1 MGKLHLTENQFKT
14 YLKHA
19 ILEQNNDEY
28 HKMSPEEYTELLKY
42 SGYHGRGIS
51 KLPMFK
57 GKPIWITGGL
67 DISNT
72 PTDSLGNVRY
82 IDGGLTIT
90 NTNISDISNIQVK
103 GHVWD
108 GGTPRQRKRNAEIL
122 RQKMEEASERQSIG
136 EWDLNNPEI
145 DDLGL
150 AANALFN
157 NLVNN
162 GKITDIDE
170 DEINELKEKMS
181 ELEILQKQYD
191 ESEDHDNELYD
202 KISDLEDEIESL
214 KSKSVSVYNLI
225 PMNYNYYGLYVFEII
240 GIFNLISEEY
250 AVGHDDIMDKAV
262 YKYAKDY
269 IDDIGLEGFNE
280 SFLEDHI
287 DEDEVAK
294 VAEEF
299 WYMDVRDNP
308 EAYFDKS
315 DFQLTDEQEERIK
328 TLEDYIS
335 TLENLLVDTNFEL
348 NDCEENCEE
357 IEDKIS
363 EIEDNINEAQEELD
377 GIEPDTEPTEDMI
390 DSFVEDRVYDAK
402 RDPLQF
408 LKDFGMDWMEYVD
421 KDSLAESLVSSDGY
435 GIMSSYDGSYDTEE
449 VNGQIYYILRIN

>member
-1 MGKLHLTENQFKT
+1 MVKLHLTENQFKT

-67 DISNT
+67 DISKT

-82 IDGGLTIT
+82 IDGRLNIT

-103 GHVWD
+103 GHIFD
-108 GGTPRQRKRNAEIL
+108 DGTPRQRKRNAEIL
-122 RQKMEEASERQSIG
+122 RQKMEGASERQSIG

-225 PMNYNYYGLYVFEII
+225 PMDYNHYGLYVFEII

-280 SFLEDHI
+280 SLLEYHI
-287 DEDEVAK
+287 DKDEVAK
-294 VAEEF
+294 IAEEF

-308 EAYFDKS
+308 EAYFDES

-335 TLENLLVDTNFEL
+335 TLEDLLVDTNFEL

-390 DSFVEDRVYDAK
+390 DSIVEDKVYDAK